1 MTLAMTSGIVMF
13 QGRVIYEPFVV
24 SVIIIGHLCSYRAL
38 EKVKWLQGGDKDTL
52 CGKMLEDILP
62 VS

>member
-1 MTLAMTSGIVMF
+1 MF

-52 CGKMLEDILP
+52 CGKMLEDTLP